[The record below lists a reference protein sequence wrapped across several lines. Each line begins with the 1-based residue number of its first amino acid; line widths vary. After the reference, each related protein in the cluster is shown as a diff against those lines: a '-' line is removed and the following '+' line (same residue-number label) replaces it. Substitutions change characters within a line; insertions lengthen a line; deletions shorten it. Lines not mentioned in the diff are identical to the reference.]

1 MKEYEK
7 ASKIYEYN
15 VILEKTNSQTVEETA
30 KAREEDG
37 WVNRHISGIFF
48 YNGKISFCAENT
60 TESFVKMCKS
70 LRHRLKASL
79 NKI

>member
-37 WVNRHISGIFF
+37 
-48 YNGKISFCAENT
+48 
-60 TESFVKMCKS
+60 
-70 LRHRLKASL
+70 
-79 NKI
+79 